1 MMLYDVPRSKRGT
14 WVRVLED
21 QEGPPD
27 SLLEYQEGPSDS
39 LGFQADDLVLY
50 YNVDGM
56 YSQCKNRAG
65 ELVYL
70 KAWTDVE
77 VIGAETCAT
86 RN

>member
-1 MMLYDVPRSKRGT
+1 MLYDVPRTEKGT
-14 WVRVLED
+14 WVRVLETQD
-21 QEGPPD
+21 GPP
-27 SLLEYQEGPSDS
+27 DS

-70 KAWTDVE
+70 KAWADVE
-77 VIGAETCAT
+77 VIGAET
-86 RN
+86 